1 MSEPKAVADEK
12 GTDEIDEALVWGEI
26 PEDVTLTT
34 IGGEEITVVL
44 RFPAKKELQV
54 IAVIRKEVKKAGT
67 EVEKLVNEDL
77 NTAEMINLA
86 LAYIPEL
93 SIQVAALLMEREKT
107 WVEKNLSF
115 ISIAKVV
122 KPFFM
127 SWLNILDRKTL
138 ETFLQFGLS

>member
-1 MSEPKAVADEK
+1 MSGPTVVADEK
-12 GTDEIDEALVWGEI
+12 GTDEKDEAQIWGEI
-26 PEDVTLTT
+26 PEKVKLTT
-34 IGGEEITVVL
+34 IGGEEIEVVL

-54 IAVIRKEVKKAGT
+54 IAAIRKETKKAGS

-77 NTAEMINLA
+77 NTVEMINLA

-107 WVEKNLSF
+107 WVEENLSF
-115 ISIAKVV
+115 ASIAKVV

-127 SWLNILDRKTL
+127 SWLGILDRKTL